1 MPDCGKINGKIAA
14 GCEAENLT
22 SVRLV
27 ELDKTLYLSGEG
39 FLTLT
44 YRGPLR
50 LQSGEFRKYA
60 VEMDADTVQTFC
72 EWSSFLPLFMY
83 YNLLGLVI
91 T

>member
-1 MPDCGKINGKIAA
+1 MPDCGEINGKVAA

-44 YRGPLR
+44 YSGLFHKK
-50 LQSGEFRKYA
+50 SGEFRKHA
-60 VEMDADTVQTFC
+60 AEMDADAVQI
-72 EWSSFLPLFMY
+72 L
-83 YNLLGLVI
+83 
-91 T
+91 

>member
-1 MPDCGKINGKIAA
+1 MPDCGKINHKPAA

-27 ELDKTLYLSGEG
+27 ELDKTLYLSSEG

-50 LQSGEFRKYA
+50 VQSGEFRKYTL
-60 VEMDADTVQTFC
+60 EMDADIVQT
-72 EWSSFLPLFMY
+72 SVSGLHSFLCSVTKTY
-83 YNLLGLVI
+83 QAWC
-91 T
+91 

>member
-1 MPDCGKINGKIAA
+1 MPNCGEINGKTAA
-14 GCEAENLT
+14 GCEAEDLT

-50 LQSGEFRKYA
+50 VQSGEFRKYA
-60 VEMDADTVQTFC
+60 VETDAGLIQTAC
-72 EWSSFLPLFMY
+72 ERSSFLPLFMY
-83 YNLLGLVI
+83 
-91 T
+91 